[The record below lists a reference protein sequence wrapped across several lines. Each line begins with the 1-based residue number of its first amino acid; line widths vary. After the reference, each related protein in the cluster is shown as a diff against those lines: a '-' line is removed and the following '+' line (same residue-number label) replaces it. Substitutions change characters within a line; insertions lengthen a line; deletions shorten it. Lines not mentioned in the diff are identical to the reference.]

1 MALFN
6 LLSPRIIAIAA
17 FIALSG
23 CANKFAT
30 DDYLTLGDKYQVV
43 IERDHLGVPHI
54 IGERDV
60 DAAFGFAYAQAED
73 NWQIIHDTIPFYR
86 GTNAAINGKDA
97 ATVDFLIQWLEIWE
111 TVDAKYDSA
120 LKPETHAWINAFV
133 DGINYY
139 AALHPEQTNQS
150 IFPITGKD
158 VIAGYMLRHL
168 LFYGFDGSI
177 TELFEEQ

>member
-1 MALFN
+1 MALFKF
-6 LLSPRIIAIAA
+6 LTLRIVAIASL
-17 FIALSG
+17 IALSG

-43 IERDHLGVPHI
+43 IERDHLGVPHV

-97 ATVDFLIQWLEIWE
+97 ATVDFLVQWLGIWE
-111 TVDAKYDSA
+111 TIDRDYETQ
-120 LKPETHAWINAFV
+120 LKPETRAWISAFV
-133 DGINYY
+133 DGIN
-139 AALHPEQTNQS
+139 
-150 IFPITGKD
+150 
-158 VIAGYMLRHL
+158 
-168 LFYGFDGSI
+168 
-177 TELFEEQ
+177 